1 MGDDMTILAKMPP
14 GLAVGMRIKT
24 NELYLKINRRCQPRE
39 GTIIAPSSST
49 IGRCLVHLDGHKSP
63 HALDPKLFDVIGSGT

>member
-1 MGDDMTILAKMPP
+1 MTILAKMPP

-39 GTIIAPSSST
+39 GTIIAPVPQSAVVWFILMVINPPMRWTQNFSMSSGVEHERRG
-49 IGRCLVHLDGHKSP
+49 I
-63 HALDPKLFDVIGSGT
+63 